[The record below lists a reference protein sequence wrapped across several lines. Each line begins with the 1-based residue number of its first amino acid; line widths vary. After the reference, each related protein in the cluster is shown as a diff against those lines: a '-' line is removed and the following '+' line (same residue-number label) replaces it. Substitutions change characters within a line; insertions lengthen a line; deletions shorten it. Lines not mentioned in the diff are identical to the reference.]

1 MIDRITDCSCPLAGY
16 CERHKTR
23 KTPHMHM
30 LCATR
35 PQYFALWEGGKGPGQ
50 QVQIAPRTPPVATPP
65 KLLGDQIESLLATF
79 GITKDRVEEWVG
91 GPCGCTER
99 QQKLN
104 ALGEWAASAA
114 DRGKAWG
121 LARLREIGALS

>member
-1 MIDRITDCSCPLAGY
+1 MIQSTTECECPLAGY

-23 KTPHMHM
+23 KTPHMHL

-35 PQYFALWEGGKGPGQ
+35 PKYFALWETGVGPGQ
-50 QVQIAPRTPPVATPP
+50 QVQIAPRRQPPPP
-65 KLLGDQIESLLATF
+65 QKLLGDRVESLLTTF

-91 GPCGCTER
+91 GPCGCEER
-99 QQKLN
+99 KQKLN
-104 ALGEWAASAA
+104 TLGEWAANAA

-121 LARLREIGALS
+121 VERLREIGAIEW